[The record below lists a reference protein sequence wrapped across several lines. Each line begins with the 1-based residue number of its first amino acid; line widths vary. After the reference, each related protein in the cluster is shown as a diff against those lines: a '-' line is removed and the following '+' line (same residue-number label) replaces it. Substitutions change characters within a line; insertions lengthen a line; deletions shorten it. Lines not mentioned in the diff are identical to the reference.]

1 MFTSWGSAVWGTIAS
16 WDWQTNGP
24 IVIALAAGLTA
35 LATIVYTLGTLLLW
49 GTTRRSIRAMENV
62 VKLTFLQMLYETKR
76 PSVGPSYFIKDPG
89 ETLRIAAERAYKN
102 QLDIALQQVFPQL
115 YRLLSVE
122 EQATAP
128 EERQDRP

>member
-1 MFTSWGSAVWGTIAS
+1 MGTIAS

-49 GTTRRSIRAMENV
+49 GTTRRSVRAMENV

-76 PSVGPSYFIKDPG
+76 PSVGPSYFIR
-89 ETLRIAAERAYKN
+89 EC
-102 QLDIALQQVFPQL
+102 
-115 YRLLSVE
+115 
-122 EQATAP
+122 
-128 EERQDRP
+128 

>member
-1 MFTSWGSAVWGTIAS
+1 VGSAVWGTIAS

-49 GTTRRSIRAMENV
+49 GTTRRSVRAMENV

-76 PSVGPSYFIKDPG
+76 PSVGLSYFIKDPG

-102 QLDIALQQVFPQL
+102 QVDTALQQVFPQL

>member
-1 MFTSWGSAVWGTIAS
+1 VFTSWGSAVWGTIAS

-49 GTTRRSIRAMENV
+49 GTTRRSVRAMENV

-102 QLDIALQQVFPQL
+102 QVDTALQQVFPRL
-115 YRLLSVE
+115 YRLFSVE

>member
-1 MFTSWGSAVWGTIAS
+1 VGSAVWGTIAS

-24 IVIALAAGLTA
+24 IMIALAAGLTA
-35 LATIVYTLGTLLLW
+35 LATIVYTLGTPLLW
-49 GTTRRSIRAMENV
+49 GTTRRSVRAMENV

-76 PSVGPSYFIKDPG
+76 LSVGPSYFIKDPG

-102 QLDIALQQVFPQL
+102 QVDTALQQVFPQL

-128 EERQDRP
+128 EERQNRP